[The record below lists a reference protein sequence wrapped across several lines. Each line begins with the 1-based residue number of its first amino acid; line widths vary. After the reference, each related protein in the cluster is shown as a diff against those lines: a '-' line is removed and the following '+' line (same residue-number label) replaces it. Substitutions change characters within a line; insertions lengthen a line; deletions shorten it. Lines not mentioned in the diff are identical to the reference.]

1 MLNESDSLGA
11 AAAAANA
18 IYRHL
23 PAQRKRFSATLANA
37 FKFRIK
43 LNRFSRSVIYK
54 HTKIAFKRKIDFLF
68 FVK

>member
-43 LNRFSRSVIYK
+43 LNRFKNSI
-54 HTKIAFKRKIDFLF
+54 
-68 FVK
+68 